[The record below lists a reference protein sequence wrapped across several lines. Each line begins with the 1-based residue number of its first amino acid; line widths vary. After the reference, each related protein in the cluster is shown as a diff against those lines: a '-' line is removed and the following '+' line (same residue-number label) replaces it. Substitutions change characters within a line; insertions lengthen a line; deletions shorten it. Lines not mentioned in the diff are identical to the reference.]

1 MIMKKVILLLL
12 ATLVVACYGVVPDNR
27 EIETM
32 VRDSLLT
39 DGLDDL
45 FIMENFAKT
54 NGFKQSDNIYIVDVE
69 YDLVFQKS
77 FTDVVREIRKD
88 PTGPQYGMFGSKFIL
103 TAIQSNFGQF
113 ETGDRIHKT
122 DKITLHKTEQ
132 GWQIAES

>member
-1 MIMKKVILLLL
+1 MKRIIILLLAASL
-12 ATLVVACYGVVPDNR
+12 VACYRVVPDDR

-54 NGFKQSDNIYIVDVE
+54 NGFRQRDNVYIVDIE

-77 FTDVVREIRKD
+77 FVDVVEEIRKD

-103 TAIQSNFGQF
+103 MTIRSNFGQF
-113 ETGDRIHKT
+113 ETGDRIQKT

>member
-1 MIMKKVILLLL
+1 MKRIIVLLL
-12 ATLVVACYGVVPDNR
+12 AASLVACYGVVPDNR

-32 VRDSLLT
+32 VRNSLLT

-45 FIMENFAKT
+45 FTMENFTKA
-54 NGFKQSDNIYIVDVE
+54 NGFRQSDNVYIVDVE
-69 YDLVFQKS
+69 YDLVFLKS
-77 FTDVVREIRKD
+77 FVDVVREIRKD
-88 PTGPQYGMFGSKFIL
+88 PTGPQYGIFGSKFIL

-122 DKITLHKTEQ
+122 DKITLHKTEK

>member
-1 MIMKKVILLLL
+1 MKRIIILLLAASL
-12 ATLVVACYGVVPDNR
+12 VACYRAVPDDR

-45 FIMENFAKT
+45 FVMENFAKT
-54 NGFKQSDNIYIVDVE
+54 NGFRERDNVYIVDIE
-69 YDLVFQKS
+69 YELVFQKS
-77 FTDVVREIRKD
+77 FVDVVQEIRKD

-103 TAIQSNFGQF
+103 MAIQSNFGQF

-122 DKITLHKTEQ
+122 DKITLHKTEK
-132 GWQIAES
+132 GWQIAEP